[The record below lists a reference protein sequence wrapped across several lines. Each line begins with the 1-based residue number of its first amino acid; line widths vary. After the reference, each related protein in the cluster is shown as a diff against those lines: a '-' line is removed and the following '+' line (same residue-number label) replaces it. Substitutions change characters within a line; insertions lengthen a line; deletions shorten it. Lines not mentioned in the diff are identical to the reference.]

1 MLSKEFCPWQIDSL
15 RNFGVLQDSYWYY
28 LNQDDV
34 HSVSIRN
41 RLNIKYCKMFILKS
55 NNFHFVCI
63 RYITYFHE
71 LEFSL
76 TEHSVACSTLL
87 SGGPLEAVLDV
98 TEVDDESLKL
108 LAIWL
113 FKLLIPEEL
122 EEARSWDT
130 VVPLWLTPTKD
141 FIVRKLIL
149 LGT

>member
-1 MLSKEFCPWQIDSL
+1 
-15 RNFGVLQDSYWYY
+15 
-28 LNQDDV
+28 
-34 HSVSIRN
+34 
-41 RLNIKYCKMFILKS
+41 MFILKS

-108 LAIWL
+108 LAI
-113 FKLLIPEEL
+113 
-122 EEARSWDT
+122 
-130 VVPLWLTPTKD
+130 
-141 FIVRKLIL
+141 
-149 LGT
+149 